1 MNELIK
7 TYTNEDGVTVVD
19 GRSLHEFL
27 EVDTPYRIWFPRMLG
42 YGFTENTDFMS
53 LEQKSTKPQGGR
65 PLENHALTMDMA
77 KELSMIQRTE
87 KGKQARQYFISME
100 KRAQTQLPTTP
111 EEKIDLLL
119 QNSKSANDKIK
130 AVNQRIDQLESDKL
144 LAPGEYNYVNRQAQK
159 AVREYVLNRH
169 LKLTQ
174 KQRGLLHKD
183 ISNGLNTVTG
193 IRTRTQ
199 LRERDFNTACDY
211 IDNWSPSTATMV
223 MIRQLD
229 AEAIADQAMGAS

>member
-7 TYTNEDGVTVVD
+7 TYTNADGVTAID
-19 GRSLHEFL
+19 ARSLHEFL
-27 EVDTPYRIWFPRMLG
+27 EVGKDFSTWFKTMTD
-42 YGFTENTDFMS
+42 YGFEESKDFTPIS
-53 LEQKSTKPQGGR
+53 GKSNGGR
-65 PLENHALTMDMA
+65 PRIDYAITMDMA

-119 QNSKSANDKIK
+119 QNSKNANDKIK

-159 AVREYVLNRH
+159 AVREYVLDRH

-199 LRERDFNTACDY
+199 LREKDFNTACDY
-211 IDNWSPSTATMV
+211 IDNWSPSTATIV

-229 AEAIADQAMGAS
+229 AEAIADQAMGVS

>member
-7 TYTNEDGVTVVD
+7 TYTNDDGVTVVD

-27 EVDTPYRIWFPRMLG
+27 EVKTAYKDWFPRMVE
-42 YGFTENTDFMS
+42 YGFTEGTDFS
-53 LEQKSTKPQGGR
+53 SYLSTSNGGR
-65 PLENHALTMDMA
+65 PQHNHIVTMDMA
-77 KELSMIQRTE
+77 KELSMIQRSE

-100 KRAQTQLPTTP
+100 KQAQALPQTP

-119 QNSKSANDKIK
+119 QNSKNTNDKIK
-130 AVNQRIDQLESDKL
+130 AVSERIDQLEDDRL
-144 LAPGEYNYVNRQAQK
+144 LAPGEYSFINRQVQK
-159 AVREYVLNRH
+159 AVREYVIDRH

-183 ISNGLNTVTG
+183 ISNGLNAVTG

-199 LRERDFNTACDY
+199 LREKNFDTACDF
-211 IDNWSPSTATMV
+211 IDNWSPSTATMI

-229 AEAIADQAMGAS
+229 AEAIADDAMRVAQ

>member
-7 TYTNEDGVTVVD
+7 TYTNDDGVTVVD

-27 EVDTPYRIWFPRMLG
+27 EVKTAYKDWFPRMVE
-42 YGFTENTDFMS
+42 YGFTEGTDFS
-53 LEQKSTKPQGGR
+53 SYLSTSNGGR
-65 PLENHALTMDMA
+65 PQHNHIVTMDMA
-77 KELSMIQRTE
+77 KELSMIQRSE

-100 KRAQTQLPTTP
+100 KQAQALPRTP
-111 EEKIDLLL
+111 EEKINLLL
-119 QNSKSANDKIK
+119 QNSKNANDKIK
-130 AVNQRIDQLESDKL
+130 AVSERIDQLENDRL
-144 LAPGEYNYVNRQAQK
+144 LAPGEYSFINRQVQK
-159 AVREYVLNRH
+159 AVREYVIDRH

-183 ISNGLNTVTG
+183 ISNGLNAVTG

-199 LRERDFNTACDY
+199 LREKNFDTACDF

-229 AEAIADQAMGAS
+229 AEAIADDAIRVAQ

>member
-7 TYTNEDGVTVVD
+7 TYTNDDGVTVVD

-27 EVDTPYRIWFPRMLG
+27 EVKTAYKDWFPRMVE
-42 YGFTENTDFMS
+42 YGFTEGTDFS
-53 LEQKSTKPQGGR
+53 SYLSTSNGGR
-65 PLENHALTMDMA
+65 PQHNHIVTMDMA
-77 KELSMIQRTE
+77 KELSMIQRSE

-100 KRAQTQLPTTP
+100 KQAQVLPQTP
-111 EEKIDLLL
+111 EEKIDLLI
-119 QNSKSANDKIK
+119 QNSKNANDKIK
-130 AVNQRIDQLESDKL
+130 AVSERIDQLEDDRL
-144 LAPGEYNYVNRQAQK
+144 LAPGEYSFINRQVQK
-159 AVREYVLNRH
+159 AVREYIIDRH

-183 ISNGLNTVTG
+183 ISNGLNAVTG

-199 LRERDFNTACDY
+199 LREKDFNTACDY

-229 AEAIADQAMGAS
+229 AEAIADQAMGVS

>member
-53 LEQKSTKPQGGR
+53 LEQKSTKPRGGR
-65 PLENHALTMDMA
+65 PLENHALTMEMA

-100 KRAQTQLPTTP
+100 KQAQTQLPTTP

-144 LAPGEYNYVNRQAQK
+144 LAPGEYNYVNRQVQK
-159 AVREYVLNRH
+159 AVREYVLDRH

-183 ISNGLNTVTG
+183 ISNGLNAVTG